1 MPAMTILKDFS
12 QEIDQETRLELHR
25 EIDRLRALLQEVAAN
40 TFDGP
45 MRAKINAEL
54 NRTN

>member
-1 MPAMTILKDFS
+1 MTILKDFS